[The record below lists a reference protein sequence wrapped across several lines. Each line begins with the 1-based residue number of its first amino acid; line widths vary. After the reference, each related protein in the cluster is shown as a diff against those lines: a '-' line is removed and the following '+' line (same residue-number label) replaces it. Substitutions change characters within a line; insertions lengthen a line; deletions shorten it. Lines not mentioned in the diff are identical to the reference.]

1 MRSRFAI
8 ALVLLAAVTAG
19 GCGGDSKSDKAMAD
33 VCAARDDITKQ
44 VDTLAGM
51 TITTAT
57 TSQVGEALQAIKDD
71 LSKIGD
77 ARKDLADD
85 RREEVDKANDAF
97 ASSVRKTAADIGT
110 SVSLQG
116 AATQLKDAF
125 QQLKSSYQS
134 SFGEI
139 DCS

>member
-1 MRSRFAI
+1 MRSKLAI
-8 ALVLLAAVTAG
+8 ALVLLAAVG
-19 GCGGDSKSDKAMAD
+19 GCGGDSKEDKALAS

-44 VDTLAGM
+44 VDALADM

-57 TSQVGEALQAIKDD
+57 TNQVGTALQAIKSD
-71 LSKIGD
+71 LTKIGD

-85 RREEVDKANDAF
+85 RREEVDKANQAF
-97 ASSVRKTAADIGT
+97 ASSVRKTVADVGT

-125 QQLKSSYQS
+125 QQLKESYRS
-134 SFGEI
+134 TFGGI

>member
-1 MRSRFAI
+1 MRIRLAI

-19 GCGGDSKSDKAMAD
+19 GCGGESKSDKAMAD

-44 VDTLAGM
+44 VDALAGM

-57 TSQVGEALQAIKDD
+57 TSQIGEALQAIRND
-71 LSKIGD
+71 LGKIGD

-85 RREEVDKANDAF
+85 RRDEVDKANDAF
-97 ASSVRKTAADIGT
+97 ASSVRKTVADVGT
-110 SVSLQG
+110 STSLQG

-125 QQLKSSYQS
+125 QQLKTSYQS
-134 SFGEI
+134 SFGAI